1 MKKTKEVTKY
11 RINGKWLVMD
21 EFQNEYRR
29 PTKEEINESIMPVLD
44 EQFAIV
50 KKALIQFYFKYLLLG
65 ILYIFI
71 LFTVI
76 TRNPL
81 RGFIR
86 AIWPFTPMLI
96 IVALFFA
103 AMSVYMYNRFIKEF
117 LEIKEEVE
125 DGDFKSITQGYFTTM
140 IDVLAHSHCEAKSF
154 LRLNKSLRKETAL
167 LFAECVNILNLSI
180 PEACIPERAGEIKI
194 NGYGNLFG
202 EDEKAVLRE
211 IAENTCGTI
220 VIPANVKKANKE
232 SADKLRQFH
241 KDFYIPTFT
250 RFYEIEEIIEDAD
263 KKYRFILA
271 DETIDNGERTKIT
284 NGGVYYELLKDSA
297 NICLTHLGHDATPD
311 EEVEYCAKLTEALN
325 KYLDVENAII
335 DKSSDAV
342 LADMQ
347 AETSSLK
354 TIALQHGIEVTKQ

>member
-1 MKKTKEVTKY
+1 MRKAKEVTKY
-11 RINGKWLVMD
+11 RINGRWLVMD
-21 EFQNEYRR
+21 EFQNEYKR
-29 PTKEEINESIMPVLD
+29 PSREEMNESIMPRLT
-44 EQFAIV
+44 EQFATA
-50 KKALIQFYFKYLLLG
+50 KTELIRFYIKYLLLG
-65 ILYIFI
+65 IFLLFV

-86 AIWPFTPMLI
+86 AIWPFTPFLVV
-96 IVALFFA
+96 VALFFA
-103 AMSVYMYNRFIKEF
+103 SMSIYMYNRFMKEF
-117 LEIKEEVE
+117 LKIKEEFE
-125 DGDFKSITQGYFTTM
+125 DGDFRSVVNGYFSAM
-140 IDVLAHSHCEAKSF
+140 IDNLSHSHCKKKSF
-154 LRLNKSLRKETAL
+154 LRLNKALRRETGL
-167 LFAECVNILNLSI
+167 FFAECVNVLNLSM
-180 PEACIPERAGEIKI
+180 PEACIPDKAGEIKI
-194 NGYGNLFG
+194 EGYGNMFG
-202 EDEKAVLRE
+202 EDEKAALRE

-220 VIPANVKKANKE
+220 VIPTSTKKANKE

-241 KDFYIPTFT
+241 KDFYIPAFT
-250 RFYEIEEIIEDAD
+250 RFYEIEEIIEEAD

-271 DETIDNGERTKIT
+271 DETVDNGEKTKIA

-335 DKSSDAV
+335 DKSSDAA

-354 TIALQHGIEVTKQ
+354 TIAAQHGIEEIK